1 MLRNREVAVSIDLHT
16 GYLEK
21 FPAFLQPLQAN
32 VAIVP
37 PIMPHPLTSAL
48 FPMWT
53 AHITLLVWCRTVMG
67 TAKWT
72 ARTTRGYTEW
82 VQQIVANNRARTSTS
97 SKMTLTLVLRRSALP
112 RGTRIKDLR

>member
-1 MLRNREVAVSIDLHT
+1 MVLVLRNQDVAVSIDLNI
-16 GYLEK
+16 GYLET

-37 PIMPHPLTSAL
+37 PIRPRPLTSAL

-53 AHITLLVWCRTVMG
+53 ADITLAVWCRTVMG
-67 TAKWT
+67 TAMWT
-72 ARTTRGYTEW
+72 ARTTRGYTDW
-82 VQQIVANNRARTSTS
+82 VQQTVANSRETTSTS

-112 RGTRIKDLR
+112 RRI